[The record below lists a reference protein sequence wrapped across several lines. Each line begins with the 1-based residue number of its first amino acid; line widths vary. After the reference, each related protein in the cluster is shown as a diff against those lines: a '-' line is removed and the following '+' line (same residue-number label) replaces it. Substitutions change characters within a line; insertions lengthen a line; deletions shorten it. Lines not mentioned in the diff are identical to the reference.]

1 MSASESK
8 KIVLKKLTKLGT
20 TWHPDSTCVFKAPG
34 TSKKDRVV
42 IGRWVDDEFI
52 SLDEDALALCEEW
65 DFKADESLLADASE
79 EEQSEGGEAEGDV
92 SPDEVSPDE
101 VSPDEVSPD
110 EDEQEDED
118 EDEDEQEDGKE
129 EQKEEEVPVP
139 VEKVVPKSKNVSG
152 STSVKRVETLTGELT
167 KNIMEVVSDLQSQID
182 SLTVELGNKTKECE
196 ELQGKYDAINQK
208 FAAMKSLFN

>member
-79 EEQSEGGEAEGDV
+79 EEQSEGGEAEGEV

-118 EDEDEQEDGKE
+118 EDEQEDGKE
-129 EQKEEEVPVP
+129 EQKEEEVP

-182 SLTVELGNKTKECE
+182 SLAVELGNKTKECE

>member
-52 SLDEDALALCEEW
+52 SLDEDALTLCEEW
-65 DFKADESLLADASE
+65 DFKPDESLLADASE
-79 EEQSEGGEAEGDV
+79 EEQSEGGEIEEAAPE
-92 SPDEVSPDE
+92 
-101 VSPDEVSPD
+101 
-110 EDEQEDED
+110 EDEQEESGQDEEKD
-118 EDEDEQEDGKE
+118 EAP
-129 EQKEEEVPVP
+129 EEEVVAEPEP
-139 VEKVVPKSKNVSG
+139 VEKVVPKSKNMGS
-152 STSVKRVETLTGELT
+152 STSVKRVEALTSELT
-167 KNIMEVVSDLQSQID
+167 KNVMEVVNDLQSQID

>member
-52 SLDEDALALCEEW
+52 SLDEDALTLCEEW
-65 DFKADESLLADASE
+65 DFKPDESLLADASE
-79 EEQSEGGEAEGDV
+79 EEQSEDGEAEEEVVPEEEAQEG
-92 SPDEVSPDE
+92 EVSDE
-101 VSPDEVSPD
+101 P
-110 EDEQEDED
+110 QE
-118 EDEDEQEDGKE
+118 E
-129 EQKEEEVPVP
+129 EKEEVPVEEVVADP

-152 STSVKRVETLTGELT
+152 STSVKRVEALTSELT
-167 KNIMEVVSDLQSQID
+167 KNVMEVVNDLQSQID

>member
-52 SLDEDALALCEEW
+52 SLDEDALALCDEW
-65 DFKADESLLADASE
+65 DFKPDESLLADASE
-79 EEQSEGGEAEGDV
+79 EEEQSEGGEAE
-92 SPDEVSPDE
+92 EE
-101 VSPDEVSPD
+101 ASPD
-110 EDEQEDED
+110 EDEQEE
-118 EDEDEQEDGKE
+118 EDEQEDGKE
-129 EQKEEEVPVP
+129 EQKEEVPEPEPEP
-139 VEKVVPKSKNVSG
+139 VEKVVPKSKNVSS
-152 STSVKRVETLTGELT
+152 STSVKRVEALTGELT
-167 KNIMEVVSDLQSQID
+167 KNIMEVVNDLQSQID

>member
-65 DFKADESLLADASE
+65 DFKPDESLLADASE
-79 EEQSEGGEAEGDV
+79 EDEQSEGGEAEEEASPYEDEQGD
-92 SPDEVSPDE
+92 D
-101 VSPDEVSPD
+101 
-110 EDEQEDED
+110 DEQEDV
-118 EDEDEQEDGKE
+118 KE
-129 EQKEEEVPVP
+129 EQKEEVPVVPEPEPEP

-152 STSVKRVETLTGELT
+152 STSVKRVEALTGELT
-167 KNIMEVVSDLQSQID
+167 KNIMEVVNDLQSQID

>member
-65 DFKADESLLADASE
+65 DFKPDESLLADASE
-79 EEQSEGGEAEGDV
+79 EEQSEGGEAEGEA
-92 SPDEVSPDE
+92 SPDEVSP
-101 VSPDEVSPD
+101 
-110 EDEQEDED
+110 
-118 EDEDEQEDGKE
+118 DEDEQEDGKE
-129 EQKEEEVPVP
+129 EQKEE
-139 VEKVVPKSKNVSG
+139 KKSEQ
-152 STSVKRVETLTGELT
+152 KR
-167 KNIMEVVSDLQSQID
+167 K
-182 SLTVELGNKTKECE
+182 K
-196 ELQGKYDAINQK
+196 
-208 FAAMKSLFN
+208 

>member
-34 TSKKDRVV
+34 TTKKDRVV

-52 SLDEDALALCEEW
+52 SLDEDALTLCEEW
-65 DFKADESLLADASE
+65 DFKPDESLLADASE
-79 EEQSEGGEAEGDV
+79 EEQSEGGEAEE
-92 SPDEVSPDE
+92 EVVP
-101 VSPDEVSPD
+101 
-110 EDEQEDED
+110 
-118 EDEDEQEDGKE
+118 E
-129 EQKEEEVPVP
+129 EEAQEEEVSVEEVVAEP

-152 STSVKRVETLTGELT
+152 STSVKRVEALTSELT
-167 KNIMEVVSDLQSQID
+167 KNIMEVVNDLQSQID
-182 SLTVELGNKTKECE
+182 SLTVELSNKTKECE